1 MDNLDK
7 CMIQCKKDGYG
18 CHYGAWRA
26 AQGDIPIVVDEIPKG
41 MKKCLYC
48 GDLFKPVTKNN
59 KYCGAY
65 CQNRASTERCKRRKK
80 EENGQA

>member
-1 MDNLDK
+1 MDYLSK

-26 AQGDIPIVVDEIPKG
+26 AQGGVFLMKEDTIPDG
-41 MKKCLYC
+41 WKKCEHC
-48 GDLFKPVTKNN
+48 GDVYKPTRSDQ

-65 CQNRASTERCKRRKK
+65 CQSQAAYERSKNKNK
-80 EENGQA
+80 